1 LGIMSLGLPA
11 GQNFLVPHDPG
22 WARLFDEEG
31 TRLRSVL
38 PSDALDIQHVGS
50 TAVPGLRA
58 KPIIDIAIAARHH
71 ALADTWQEPMASLG
85 YDFPGDIGIPDHR
98 IYGRDPG
105 IRRFLIH
112 VVDAGG
118 PRWSQFIQFRDRL
131 RADPQLAA
139 QYEAA
144 KTAAAARYPSG
155 VRAQYSAAKTSFIEA
170 VLGELS
176 TWDAWSCGARPGNG
190 L

>member
-1 LGIMSLGLPA
+1 MDAGAALILGIMSLGIPA
-11 GQNFLVPHDPG
+11 GQTFLVPHDPD
-22 WARLFDEEG
+22 WARLFAAER

-38 PSDALDIQHVGS
+38 SSDVLDIQHVGS

-71 ALADTWQEPMASLG
+71 TLADAWQEPMASLG

-118 PRWSQFIQFRDRL
+118 SRWSQFIQFRDRL

-139 QYEAA
+139 QYEAVKA
-144 KTAAAARYPSG
+144 AAAARYPTG
-155 VRAQYSAAKTSFIEA
+155 VRSQYSAAKSSFIET
-170 VLGELS
+170 VLSDLS
-176 TWDAWSCGARPGNG
+176 T
-190 L
+190 